1 MNSKNAAENLRSGL
15 LPLPIYSIFTLRLN
29 QTQGIFYLASKLS
42 SEIEKIKSIFESS
55 A

>member
-1 MNSKNAAENLRSGL
+1 MRASQIFTEKSVNEKLKN
-15 LPLPIYSIFTLRLN
+15 SIFTLRLN